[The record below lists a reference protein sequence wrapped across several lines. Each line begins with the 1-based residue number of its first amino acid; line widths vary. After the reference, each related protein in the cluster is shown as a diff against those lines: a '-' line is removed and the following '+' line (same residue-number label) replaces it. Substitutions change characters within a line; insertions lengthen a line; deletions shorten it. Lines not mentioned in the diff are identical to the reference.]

1 MSERA
6 SESSTQPRPTAV
18 TPPPE
23 VEQVSGPRARRRSVT
38 RPSPLL
44 WLFAAP
50 ALAVYT
56 YFFAAPALQ
65 TLVYSVTDWD
75 GYSAEFSWVGVANY
89 ADLLTADDQFRN
101 ATVNSLQ
108 FTFVVAIVQTLLSL
122 VLAVLLTRTSRAS
135 TLLRAVFFFPAVL
148 SSVAVAFVWKFVF
161 DPELGPLDP
170 ALSAI
175 GLGGSGYLAQPG
187 TAILWL
193 ALVQVWA
200 HAGQLMVVFIAGL
213 QQIPQV
219 LYEAAE
225 VDGTNR
231 RQRFRYITL
240 PLVAPT
246 ALIVLA
252 YTTVQSFKAFDLVLG
267 LAGNP
272 PNPPLD
278 ILATRIY
285 GGFADSRFGYAAAE
299 SVIFLILIALVTW
312 LQRRA
317 IARSPGADAGAGR

>member
-1 MSERA
+1 M
-6 SESSTQPRPTAV
+6 TLTAPAPAAA
-18 TPPPE
+18 TPAPK
-23 VEQVSGPRARRRSVT
+23 RRT
-38 RPSPLL
+38 RPVTAPSRKL

-56 YFFAAPALQ
+56 YFFAAPTLQ
-65 TLVYSVTDWD
+65 TFLYSLTDWD
-75 GYSAEFSWVGVANY
+75 GYSAEFSWVGWANFG
-89 ADLLTADDQFRN
+89 DLAVRDDQFRN
-101 ATVNSLQ
+101 AAVNSLQ
-108 FTFVVAIVQTLLSL
+108 FTFVVAIAQTLLSL
-122 VLAVLLTRTSRAS
+122 GLAVLLTRRSRAS
-135 TLLRAVFFFPAVL
+135 TALRAVFFFPAIL

-200 HAGQLMVVFIAGL
+200 HAGQLMVVFVAGL
-213 QQIPQV
+213 QQIPKEY
-219 LYEAAE
+219 YEAAT
-225 VDGTNR
+225 VDGAGR
-231 RQRFRYITL
+231 WQRFRYITL

-299 SVIFLILIALVTW
+299 SVVFLILIALVTW

-317 IARSPGADAGAGR
+317 INRTGSET

>member
-1 MSERA
+1 M
-6 SESSTQPRPTAV
+6 TTTA
-18 TPPPE
+18 PAP
-23 VEQVSGPRARRRSVT
+23 VT
-38 RPSPLL
+38 RTTAAPGSRPRRGRRPAWAL

-50 ALAVYT
+50 TLVVYT
-56 YFFAAPALQ
+56 YFLAAPTLQ
-65 TLVYSVTDWD
+65 TFLYSVTDWD
-75 GYSAEFSWVGVANY
+75 GYSATFDWVGARNY
-89 ADLLTADDQFRN
+89 ADLATNDTQFRN

-108 FTFVVAIVQTLLSL
+108 FTFVVAIAQSVLSL
-122 VLAVLLTRTSRAS
+122 VLAVLLLRTTRATV
-135 TLLRAVFFFPAVL
+135 LLRALFFFPAIL

-161 DPELGPLDP
+161 DPQVGPLEP
-170 ALSAI
+170 LLASV
-175 GLGGSGYLAQPG
+175 GLGGGSYLAEPG

-200 HAGQLMVVFIAGL
+200 HAGQLMVVYIAGL

-225 VDGTNR
+225 VDGASR
-231 RQRFRYITL
+231 LERFRYVTL
-240 PLVAPT
+240 PLIAPT
-246 ALIVLA
+246 GLIVLA

-267 LAGNP
+267 LGGNP

-299 SVIFLILIALVTW
+299 SVVFLALIALITW

-317 IARSPGADAGAGR
+317 LGRVGTETT